1 MKKAKVERRSIFVF
15 RVSNFSSNPF
25 KIGTTLL
32 SEHNKREGG

>member
-1 MKKAKVERRSIFVF
+1 MKGQSGNEKHFVF

-32 SEHNKREGG
+32 SEHKKREGR